1 MSRFFLFKKSLERS
15 GHSRATRYRLIES
28 ELWTKPVKIS
38 ERRSG
43 WPDDEDEA
51 QYNARVAGLTE
62 DQIRE
67 LVVQLYA
74 KRAQL
79 AAELIERI
87 SPDTR
92 RPAAPTLTGQFT
104 PALVGA

>member
-43 WPDDEDEA
+43 WDEEEDEA

-62 DQIRE
+62 DQIRK

-79 AAELIERI
+79 AAELIEQI
-87 SPDTR
+87 TPDTR
-92 RPAAPTLTGQFT
+92 RSVSPALAGQFT
-104 PALVGA
+104 PSLVGA

>member
-1 MSRFFLFKKSLERS
+1 MSRFILFRRSLERS
-15 GHSRATRYRLIES
+15 GQSRSTRHRLIGKG
-28 ELWTKPVKIS
+28 LWTKPVKIS
-38 ERRSG
+38 ERQSG
-43 WPDDEDEA
+43 WPDEEDEA

-62 DQIRE
+62 GQIRE

-79 AAELIERI
+79 AAELIEQI

-92 RPAAPTLTGQFT
+92 RPVSPALAGQFT
-104 PALVGA
+104 PSLVGA

>member
-1 MSRFFLFKKSLERS
+1 MSRLLLFKKSLERS
-15 GHSRATRYRLIES
+15 GHSRSTRYRLIES

-38 ERRSG
+38 ERQSG

-62 DQIRE
+62 DQIRK

-79 AAELIERI
+79 AAELIEQI
-87 SPDTR
+87 TPDTR
-92 RPAAPTLTGQFT
+92 RPVSPALAGQFT
-104 PALVGA
+104 PSLVGA